1 MARTAS
7 RPDTFQTKP
16 RLKSFLLRVPKRV
29 VKWRAGRIDV
39 NYQGLYRDILP

>member
-16 RLKSFLLRVPKRV
+16 GLKSFLLREPKRV
-29 VKWRAGRIDV
+29 VKYNAGLTDA
-39 NYQGLYRDILP
+39 NYQGLYRDTLA